1 MFQKIIKSCAL
12 QVIII
17 VAIYV
22 IQSLVFSYS
31 NVQQSNF
38 KYSLLQLYLFFGI
51 FTLIINVVLHIIKQ
65 KNIDL
70 VGNVFLGLTLF
81 KMMFCFAI
89 GNTILNLVND
99 QDKIQKHNFLM
110 LFFIFLFLETI
121 VTIKLLN
128 TKES

>member
-1 MFQKIIKSCAL
+1 MLQKIIKSFAF
-12 QVIII
+12 QAIII

-22 IQSLVFSYS
+22 IQSLLFSYS
-31 NVQQSNF
+31 NVQQANF

-51 FTLIINVVLHIIKQ
+51 FALIINVVLHIIKQ

-70 VGNVFLGLTLF
+70 VGNVFLGLTLL

-89 GNTILNLVND
+89 GNTISNLTLD

-110 LFFIFLFLETI
+110 LFFIFLLIET
-121 VTIKLLN
+121 VATIKLLN
-128 TKES
+128 TKDS